1 MWAYRPCD
9 YQHNNHNL
17 LYSVQRF
24 NIDLRLSIQ
33 RPFFGLIQFSSPPI
47 FLHII
52 GDKHLCSSNSKWKKD
67 CKTKSLKERC
77 YIISV
82 GQQSRGN
89 THSEGRHAPGQRTL
103 EQTDIWECEIA
114 STCNHLYCQQTW
126 SKLWEF
132 KRSKSVFQFSRK
144 KTCSR
149 CSCALVN
156 NRVAKVAWFCKQR
169 SLESFDQDKNMKSR
183 MNDGI
188 WKECCSCGI
197 CWLSLISI
205 IGTAG
210 VLVLIKI
217 SNCLHVTSLE
227 MVYLYSLL
235 SFLSLSQK
243 DHKTQLH
250 LISDHPLY
258 AW

>member
-1 MWAYRPCD
+1 ML
-9 YQHNNHNL
+9 HNL
-17 LYSVQRF
+17 SWSTIKRKYAFWRPPCTRSTYARTNRYLRMWDSLY
-24 NIDLRLSIQ
+24 LRSSFLSA
-33 RPFFGLIQFSSPPI
+33 
-47 FLHII
+47 
-52 GDKHLCSSNSKWKKD
+52 D
-67 CKTKSLKERC
+67 
-77 YIISV
+77 
-82 GQQSRGN
+82 
-89 THSEGRHAPGQRTL
+89 L
-103 EQTDIWECEIA
+103 EQT
-114 STCNHLYCQQTW
+114 
-126 SKLWEF
+126 WEF

-144 KTCSR
+144 TTCSR

-156 NRVAKVAWFCKQR
+156 NRVAKVAWLCKQR

-188 WKECCSCGI
+188 WKEWCFFGI
-197 CWLSLISI
+197 RWLSLISI

-227 MVYLYSLL
+227 MVYLCSLL
-235 SFLSLSQK
+235 SFLSLSQR
-243 DHKTQLH
+243 DQLH